1 MCSWVYLNLDVF
13 HGVILM
19 SVDLAAVKSHTKGG
33 RQGQLCLFYLHNK
46 CTEHIEELN
55 NNSELHLNRQKQ
67 ILKVLSSTCGN
78 L

>member
-1 MCSWVYLNLDVF
+1 MCSLVHLNLCTF

-19 SVDLAAVKSHTKGG
+19 SVDLAALKSHIKGG
-33 RQGQLCLFYLHNK
+33 RQGQLCLLHLHNK
-46 CTEHIEELN
+46 CAEPIEESN